1 MKTHCV
7 RADSSQALTSDIRSF
22 VFLTDSSESQGSRIP
37 YLLCILSV
45 RSSWIFLLF
54 PNAEVPFAIPH
65 KGKNQGNFT
74 GKYCT
79 VLIFGS
85 DGCSDCS
92 CPDLKHHY
100 CLDHLPS
107 PPLKLPAVFDLW
119 GSAKEISGLRKRKT
133 EVRRVFGCDFQKR
146 GTGNQNSLSPSSE
159 YVLQTL
165 SCLLI
170 FYLLPGNSLLSHTNP
185 DS

>member
-1 MKTHCV
+1 MGRRYGMWDPCSTPESEKNKGSEIWLKARPEMKTHCV

-54 PNAEVPFAIPH
+54 PTAEVPFAIPH

-74 GKYCT
+74 DEYFT
-79 VLIFGS
+79 VLMFGS

-92 CPDLKHHY
+92 WPDLVHQY
-100 CLDHLPS
+100 CLDHLLS
-107 PPLKLPAVFDLW
+107 PPLKHPFLFW
-119 GSAKEISGLRKRKT
+119 FMRICEGKFRT
-133 EVRRVFGCDFQKR
+133 E
-146 GTGNQNSLSPSSE
+146 
-159 YVLQTL
+159 
-165 SCLLI
+165 
-170 FYLLPGNSLLSHTNP
+170 
-185 DS
+185 